1 MRRFTLIA
9 VVAALVVASCGGEA
23 STSDPEPDD
32 ELAEAITGKALENPD
47 RNFDDEA
54 AACLARSIVDEFGVD
69 GLAGLGVTADNP
81 DLMGGSVFGTP
92 DNGRRVVDLGMEC
105 IDVSEAIV
113 SFLPHGVTLLEESV
127 ECVADGLQT
136 DTFRDLLAAIVIAGA
151 EPSDILDNA
160 AAQVPMGILLF
171 SCLDAGEILRI
182 GDLLD

>member
-9 VVAALVVASCGGEA
+9 VVAAL
-23 STSDPEPDD
+23 
-32 ELAEAITGKALENPD
+32 GKALENPD

-81 DLMGGSVFGTP
+81 DLRGGSVFGTP

-113 SFLPHGVTLLEESV
+113 SFCDRHRRSRAVRYS
-127 ECVADGLQT
+127 
-136 DTFRDLLAAIVIAGA
+136 
-151 EPSDILDNA
+151 
-160 AAQVPMGILLF
+160 
-171 SCLDAGEILRI
+171 
-182 GDLLD
+182 